1 MDIRSS
7 FSFWQLVH
15 CRDYFLPRS
24 AIYSTVK
31 LQARFLFHTVK
42 ESTVAAVKRSTL
54 LDQDQMD
61 HILKLYFE
69 TNLLY
74 NQLIKT

>member
-1 MDIRSS
+1 MDIRSC
-7 FSFWQLVH
+7 FSSWQLVH

-24 AIYSTVK
+24 AIYSTVN
-31 LQARFLFHTVK
+31 LQARFRFHTVK